1 MRINYISRILG
12 IVSLISLSA
21 CKKDFLNIVPLG
33 SQVASTTNDYDQLM
47 NDPLF
52 YYFNAGG
59 GWQELVLMGDE
70 VGADATYFN
79 QGSAQMINAF
89 QWKDDIVLPTDAMP
103 VECRLQLSGLYQCNK
118 VIAEV
123 ESSAGGTDSLKAQIK
138 AEAMATRAWTNF
150 EFINFYAKPYL
161 AATATT
167 DPGWPIIDQANVS
180 ISKYQRASVQAVYDF
195 MIRDL
200 TSAIAHLP
208 VKAKI
213 LTRMSRPAA
222 EGLLGK
228 IYMFMGRYNDAA
240 PLLKAALADVAAA
253 GVPVLYDYNQTLAP
267 GGSFL
272 PIDPSYGPNSPGEF
286 YTDITE
292 SVVSKVFNNGPY
304 SPFNSS
310 PFGNSGLVLAPWA
323 AALYDSADLRL
334 KLYSDTNLDGS
345 VIGGGRL
352 RKYGVEWSRCGL
364 QLADLYLLS
373 AECKA
378 RLNDLG
384 GAKNDVE
391 LLRKRRMPMPDAA
404 VPVNVASNQTALI
417 KFIIEERI
425 REFAMEGAR
434 WFDMRRLSVDPLFT
448 GTTFKH
454 VLYNNDTGNTT
465 TTYTMDQPNRLT
477 LRIPPAIIGLNP
489 GMENNQ

>member
-1 MRINYISRILG
+1 MRTKYIGSILG
-12 IVSLISLSA
+12 IISLISLSA

-47 NDPLF
+47 NDPSL

-89 QWKDDIVLPTDAMP
+89 QWKDDIFLPTDGMP
-103 VECRLQLSGLYQCNK
+103 VDCRLQLSSLYQCNK

-123 ESSAGGTDSLKAQIK
+123 ASSTGGTDLLKAQVK
-138 AEAMATRAWTNF
+138 AEAMATRAWINF

-161 AATATT
+161 ASTAAT

-180 ISKYQRASVQAVYDF
+180 ISNYQRASVQAVYDF
-195 MIRDL
+195 MIKDL
-200 TSAIAHLP
+200 TSAIADLP

-228 IYMFMGRYNDAA
+228 IYMFMGRYNDAV
-240 PLLKAALADVAAA
+240 PLFNAALADVKAA
-253 GVPVLYDYNQTLAP
+253 GVPVLYDYNTTLAP
-267 GGSFL
+267 GGPFL
-272 PIDPSYGPNSPGEF
+272 PIDPSYGPKSPGQI

-292 SVVSKVFNNGPY
+292 SVVSKIFNNGPY
-304 SPFNSS
+304 SPFSS
-310 PFGNSGLVLAPWA
+310 NPLGSSGLVLAPWA
-323 AALYDSADLRL
+323 AALYTPADLRL
-334 KLYSDTNLDGS
+334 KLYSDKNLDGS
-345 VIGGGRL
+345 AIGGGRL
-352 RKYGVEWSRCGL
+352 RKYGVQWSRCGL

-378 RLNDLG
+378 RLNDLD
-384 GAKNDVE
+384 GAKKDVE
-391 LLRKRRMPMPDAA
+391 SLRMRRMPMPDAA
-404 VPVNVASNQTALI
+404 VPVNIASSQTALI
-417 KFIIEERI
+417 KFVIEERI

-434 WFDMRRLSVDPLFT
+434 WFDMRRLSVDPLFA
-448 GTTFKH
+448 GTAFKH
-454 VLYNNDTGNTT
+454 VLYDNDAGNT
-465 TTYTMDQPNRLT
+465 TTYTMNQPNRLT
-477 LRIPPAIIGLNP
+477 LRIPPAVIGLNP
-489 GMENNQ
+489 GMANNQ